1 MIEREELTTS
11 TAAQALQAEYS
22 QEQVTEIPGAKELT
36 AGRASRLAMSRQRTY
51 TAEIMKAHVA
61 LIEKEVILSKQVDL
75 FRLVN
80 RHYYTLQNWH
90 DQNTGWRIQRG
101 ATVIRLVRQL
111 SATTPGYVY
120 DRLRDPRDFA
130 CLTWIL
136 SFAENRQ
143 LTGRGNE
150 QQFLL
155 SQLAEQIQEQSR
167 SVVGEGSVY
176 RGSGERMSSAADI
189 AMRVGK
195 ERSGAGITMEEGY
208 VGETAFDFRKQTDR
222 YNIQRA
228 LQYLQDMGG
237 VQLVD
242 GQTKEWVELSADA
255 DVLYE
260 FTDVIRSLVSAF
272 NPQLLAMV
280 ATHLNTEGK
289 ILQPALLQNIGEG
302 SVYRG
307 SGERMSS
314 AADIAM
320 RVGKE
325 RSGARIAMGEG
336 YVEDLFP
343 VMAIKPLMRAWRTL
357 LLGPVL
363 LRYDDPEAFAE
374 LLAHTDEIAN
384 DLLETFGW
392 LLDVKRDYACIVRAS
407 GMASGPVTSLTPF
420 GASDQMAV
428 LMCTA
433 IREQVTSGAW
443 PMPDKYGCVHVT
455 TEDMNALFYTLREH
469 YGENWG
475 NEARGKSSRT
485 LLNDVYKKMRQVG
498 LLRGPDGVGNMLVL
512 PTAARYSATYER
524 AGQEQKPAGKSKAM
538 TITLPGMDE
547 SE

>member
-1 MIEREELTTS
+1 MEEYEEL
-11 TAAQALQAEYS
+11 AA
-22 QEQVTEIPGAKELT
+22 
-36 AGRASRLAMSRQRTY
+36 AGRASRLSISRQRTY
-51 TAEIMKAHVA
+51 TAEITKAHVA
-61 LIEKEVILSKQVDL
+61 LMERGVILSKQVDL

-120 DRLRDPRDFA
+120 DRLKEPRDFA

-155 SQLAEQIQEQSR
+155 SQLAEHIQEQSR
-167 SVVGEGSVY
+167 SET
-176 RGSGERMSSAADI
+176 D
-189 AMRVGK
+189 
-195 ERSGAGITMEEGY
+195 
-208 VGETAFDFRKQTDR
+208 GETAFDFRRPTDR
-222 YNIQRA
+222 YSIQRA
-228 LQYLQDMGG
+228 LQYLEDMGG

-242 GQTKEWVELSADA
+242 GQTKEWVEQSADA

-280 ATHLNTEGK
+280 ATHLNNEGK
-289 ILQPALLQNIGEG
+289 TLQPTLLQSI
-302 SVYRG
+302 
-307 SGERMSS
+307 
-314 AADIAM
+314 
-320 RVGKE
+320 VG
-325 RSGARIAMGEG
+325 
-336 YVEDLFP
+336 DNFP
-343 VMAIKPLMRAWRTL
+343 VMALKPLVRAWRTL

-374 LLAHTDEIAN
+374 LVAHADEVAN
-384 DLLETFGW
+384 ELLETFGW
-392 LLDVKRDYACIVRAS
+392 LLDVKRDYACVVRAS
-407 GMASGPVTSLTPF
+407 GMSSGPVTSLTPF
-420 GASDQMAV
+420 GTSDQMAV

-433 IREQVTSGAW
+433 IREQVTTGAW
-443 PMPDKYGCVHVT
+443 PLPDKYGCVHVT
-455 TEDMNALFYTLREH
+455 SEDMNALFYTLRER

-475 NEARGKSSRT
+475 NEARSKGSRS
-485 LLNDVYKKMRQVG
+485 LLNDVYKKMRQAG
-498 LLRGPDGVGNMLVL
+498 LLRGPDGAGNMLIL
-512 PTAARYSATYER
+512 PTAARYSASYEK
-524 AGQEQKPAGKSKAM
+524 AGQEQKPAGKNKSKSIA
-538 TITLPGMDE
+538 ITLPGLDE

>member
-1 MIEREELTTS
+1 MEEYEEL
-11 TAAQALQAEYS
+11 AA
-22 QEQVTEIPGAKELT
+22 
-36 AGRASRLAMSRQRTY
+36 AGRASRLSISRQRTY
-51 TAEIMKAHVA
+51 TAEITKAHVA
-61 LIEKEVILSKQVDL
+61 LMERGVILSKQVDL

-120 DRLRDPRDFA
+120 DRLKEPRDFA

-167 SVVGEGSVY
+167 SE
-176 RGSGERMSSAADI
+176 AD
-189 AMRVGK
+189 
-195 ERSGAGITMEEGY
+195 
-208 VGETAFDFRKQTDR
+208 GETAFDFRRPTDR
-222 YNIQRA
+222 YSIQRA
-228 LQYLQDMGG
+228 LQYLEDMGG

-242 GQTKEWVELSADA
+242 GQTKEWVEQSADA

-280 ATHLNTEGK
+280 ATHLNNEGK
-289 ILQPALLQNIGEG
+289 TLQPTLLQSI
-302 SVYRG
+302 
-307 SGERMSS
+307 
-314 AADIAM
+314 
-320 RVGKE
+320 VG
-325 RSGARIAMGEG
+325 
-336 YVEDLFP
+336 DNFP
-343 VMAIKPLMRAWRTL
+343 VMALKPLVRAWRTL

-374 LLAHTDEIAN
+374 LVAHADQVAN
-384 DLLETFGW
+384 ELLETFGW
-392 LLDVKRDYACIVRAS
+392 LLDVKRDYACVVRAS
-407 GMASGPVTSLTPF
+407 GMSSGPVTSLTPF
-420 GASDQMAV
+420 GTSDQMAV

-433 IREQVTSGAW
+433 IREQVTTGAW
-443 PMPDKYGCVHVT
+443 PLPDKYGCVHVT
-455 TEDMNALFYTLREH
+455 SEDMNALFYTLRER

-475 NEARGKSSRT
+475 NEARSKGSRS

-498 LLRGPDGVGNMLVL
+498 LLRGPDGAGNMLIL
-512 PTAARYSATYER
+512 PTAARYSASYEK
-524 AGQEQKPAGKSKAM
+524 AGQEQKPAGKNKSKSIA
-538 TITLPGMDE
+538 ITLPGLDE

>member
-1 MIEREELTTS
+1 MEEYEEL
-11 TAAQALQAEYS
+11 AA
-22 QEQVTEIPGAKELT
+22 
-36 AGRASRLAMSRQRTY
+36 AGRASRLSISRQRTY
-51 TAEIMKAHVA
+51 TAEITKAHVA
-61 LIEKEVILSKQVDL
+61 LMERGVILSKQVDL

-120 DRLRDPRDFA
+120 DRLKEPRDFA

-167 SVVGEGSVY
+167 SE
-176 RGSGERMSSAADI
+176 AD
-189 AMRVGK
+189 
-195 ERSGAGITMEEGY
+195 
-208 VGETAFDFRKQTDR
+208 GETAFDFRRPTDR
-222 YNIQRA
+222 YSIQRA
-228 LQYLQDMGG
+228 LQYLEDMGG

-242 GQTKEWVELSADA
+242 GQTKEWVEQSADA

-280 ATHLNTEGK
+280 ATHLNNEGK
-289 ILQPALLQNIGEG
+289 TLQPTLLQSI
-302 SVYRG
+302 
-307 SGERMSS
+307 
-314 AADIAM
+314 
-320 RVGKE
+320 VG
-325 RSGARIAMGEG
+325 
-336 YVEDLFP
+336 DNFP
-343 VMAIKPLMRAWRTL
+343 VMALKPLVRAWRTL

-374 LLAHTDEIAN
+374 LVAHADQVAN
-384 DLLETFGW
+384 ELLETFGW
-392 LLDVKRDYACIVRAS
+392 LLDVKRDYACVVRAS
-407 GMASGPVTSLTPF
+407 GMSSGPVTSLTPF
-420 GASDQMAV
+420 GTSDQMAV

-433 IREQVTSGAW
+433 IREQVTTGAW
-443 PMPDKYGCVHVT
+443 PLPDKYGCVHIT
-455 TEDMNALFYTLREH
+455 SEDMSALFYALRER

-475 NEARGKSSRT
+475 NEARSKGSRS

-498 LLRGPDGVGNMLVL
+498 LLRGPDGAGNMLIL
-512 PTAARYSATYER
+512 PTAARYSASYEKV
-524 AGQEQKPAGKSKAM
+524 GQEQKPAGKNKSKSIA
-538 TITLPGMDE
+538 ITLPGLDE